1 MYLGQRDQFIS
12 SFWLQR
18 RWILDIEF
26 EFEDIIYSIR
36 PHQKRWY
43 EYDTQNSMMNSSDE
57 LSKSI
62 RLRLDD
68 LCPEQWTKTIHL
80 NDYIHHAL
88 TLTQIY
94 HLEIQEKVS
103 YFSEDEI
110 EFLCIVLPK
119 NQIQKICFESMEN
132 ADELYM
138 LLLICSRI
146 NHLQIECMNYMYAD
160 LLTELILTEI
170 KGVSNSLLRLL
181 CFSISEAHD
190 EMIETLEEMIDRKN

>member
-1 MYLGQRDQFIS
+1 MGKFYFKYSAYFEENYETPMYLGQCDQFIS

-26 EFEDIIYSIR
+26 EFEDIIYSIH
-36 PHQKRWY
+36 PHY
-43 EYDTQNSMMNSSDE
+43 
-57 LSKSI
+57 
-62 RLRLDD
+62 
-68 LCPEQWTKTIHL
+68 
-80 NDYIHHAL
+80 
-88 TLTQIY
+88 
-94 HLEIQEKVS
+94 
-103 YFSEDEI
+103 
-110 EFLCIVLPK
+110 
-119 NQIQKICFESMEN
+119 MEN

-160 LLTELILTEI
+160 LLTEI

-181 CFSISEAHD
+181 CLAISEAHD